1 MTWTTR
7 TQGIAELRTQMQDPA
22 GAGQR
27 YGDAELGSALDEAVA
42 ELSAARPILS
52 VVSAVVDSSLVVRLD
67 GQIGLAGFGGVVSV
81 VRVTGTAA
89 SVPVTSWQYFEAG
102 GQHKVALPATLASG
116 DTVEITVRGGYGF
129 ALSSTIGGALV
140 AAETNIPVEWREKVL
155 QGAQGYVL
163 ELYGAREVGRV
174 NVSPA
179 MQQQTARAAQ
189 VKLRDFRQWLQSLP
203 FADQE
208 HQVVEWGLSAVDE
221 RTSAHRG
228 FD

>member
-7 TQGIAELRTQMQDPA
+7 TQGIGELRTQMQDPV

-42 ELSAARPILS
+42 ELSAARPILT
-52 VVSAVVDSSLVVRLD
+52 VVSAVVDSTLAVRLD
-67 GQIGLAGFGGVVSV
+67 TQIGLAGFGGVVSV
-81 VRVTGTAA
+81 VRVSDAA
-89 SVPVTSWQYFEAG
+89 APVPVAGWQYFETG
-102 GQHKVALPATLASG
+102 GQHKVALPATLVTG
-116 DTVEITVRGGYGF
+116 DRVEITVRGGYGF
-129 ALSSTIGGALV
+129 ALSGTVGGVAV
-140 AAETNIPVEWREKVL
+140 AADTNIPVEWREKVL

-203 FADQE
+203 FADAMR
-208 HQVVEWGLSAVDE
+208 QVVTWGLDGVDG
-221 RTSAHRG
+221 RG
-228 FD
+228 FG